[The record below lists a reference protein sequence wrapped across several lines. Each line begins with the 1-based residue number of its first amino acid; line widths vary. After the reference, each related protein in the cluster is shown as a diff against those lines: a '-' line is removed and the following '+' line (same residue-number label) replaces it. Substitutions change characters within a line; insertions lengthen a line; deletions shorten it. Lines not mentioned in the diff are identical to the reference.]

1 MKAIVF
7 SFSLLFYFIPAFSQD
22 TISNNKRAEVGAIFS
37 LMGTRPLDM
46 NIYNRDYNLT
56 QSSINLEA
64 GLFYRKYL
72 SKSFDLQIE
81 AMNGGRILDLT
92 DSITSFRVNDI
103 YYSLNILPVLKFRYD
118 PEQYKVGFSMAVGP
132 SVNFLGARKYSFL
145 QNTPSSHQDLS
156 FGDIITLAFASDM
169 GIKYNY
175 TQSSSFLIGIRGSTD
190 FLFLNNKNDK
200 LEVKYNNFGL
210 YFGFAGKVRKR

>member
-7 SFSLLFYFIPAFSQD
+7 YFSLLFFFIPSFSQD
-22 TISNNKRAEVGAIFS
+22 TISINKRAEVGGIIS
-37 LMGTRPLDM
+37 LMGVRPLEM

-56 QSSINLEA
+56 QPSIILEA
-64 GLFYRKYL
+64 GLYYRKYL

-81 AMNGGRILDLT
+81 AINGGRILDIT
-92 DSITSFRVNDI
+92 DSLAIYRITDN

-118 PEQYKVGFSMAVGP
+118 PEQYKVGFSMAAGP
-132 SVNFLGARKYSFL
+132 SVNFLGTRRYSFL
-145 QNTPSSHQDLS
+145 QNTPSLHQDLS
-156 FGDIITLAFASDM
+156 FGDIITLAFASDI

-175 TQSSSFLIGIRGSTD
+175 TQSSSFVLGFRGSTD

-200 LEVKYNNFGL
+200 LEVKYSNFGMYL
-210 YFGFAGKVRKR
+210 GFIGKVRKR